1 MGKSQRLREGT
12 QIDLWAV
19 GTMVDTAR
27 KVAEILEKQGLS
39 AGVVN
44 ARFVKPLDKEALE
57 EASHQVKLLVTLE
70 ENSLAG
76 GFGEGVLDALNRLGR
91 LKDCRVL
98 NLGIPDLYVPHGKRE
113 RLLQDLKLD
122 PEGAADVIAK
132 AWKEEL

>member
-1 MGKSQRLREGT
+1 
-12 QIDLWAV
+12 
-19 GTMVDTAR
+19 MVDTAR

-39 AGVVN
+39 VGVVN